1 MDAFADPEQR
11 QIRGIFMNDN
21 RMVNYGLFMAFL
33 SSLSLTI
40 PLIVI
45 GVPFGVISVVSLV
58 VFLPYII
65 PSDWTAIAVIALYT
79 LILRPGLYI
88 WALVVAISGQQDIVA
103 IAFYVI
109 AGLQSVSIIKNF
121 IAYILTFIFS
131 MRG

>member
-1 MDAFADPEQR
+1 MK
-11 QIRGIFMNDN
+11 DN
-21 RMVNYGLFMAFL
+21 RMLNYGLFMAFL
-33 SSLSLTI
+33 YSLSLTI
-40 PLIVI
+40 PLLII
-45 GVPFGVISVVSLV
+45 DVPFWVISVVSLV
-58 VFLPYII
+58 MFLPYII

-88 WALVVAISGQQDIVA
+88 WALVVAISGQQDIIA

-121 IAYILTFIFS
+121 IAFILTVILS